1 MPGRFFCVEWARYI
15 GLNHFRFGHLQT
27 KVKEDSVLHG
37 LGNTRSRLRAD
48 HLLQT
53 PDTFIRTPLPG
64 ANGVEFVVHIGTRIG
79 AAFTQMTAEF
89 ARNGTLAPAGLGVQ
103 RFVYVLEGLVD
114 LEVLGGR
121 TSGALAPGGFAY
133 IPADMAHQFRARES
147 ARAVVIEK
155 HYTRLAENIFGTGTH
170 ANRPEVVI
178 GDEAQVASEALG
190 GDEGLRV
197 RRLMPDGPGWDFA
210 VNTMTYD
217 PGAALS
223 MVEVHVMEH
232 GLLMLE
238 GGGIYRLGD
247 SWYPVTA
254 GDFIWMAPYCPQWFG
269 ALGKTPAKYL
279 IYKDWYRHPLS
290 A

>member
-1 MPGRFFCVEWARYI
+1 M
-15 GLNHFRFGHLQT
+15 
-27 KVKEDSVLHG
+27 KEDSVLHN
-37 LGNTRSRLRAD
+37 LGNTRSSRKSE

-64 ANGVEFVVHIGTRIG
+64 ANGTEFIVHAGPRLG
-79 AAFTQMTAEF
+79 ASFSQMTAEF
-89 ARNGTLAPAGLGVQ
+89 ARNGTLAPPAPGVQ
-103 RFVYVLEGLVD
+103 RFLYVLEGLVD

-121 TSGALAPGGFAY
+121 TSGALSPGKFAY
-133 IPADMAHQFRARES
+133 IPADTAHQVRARETS
-147 ARAVVIEK
+147 RVVVIEK
-155 HYTRLAENIFGTGTH
+155 RYEQVADTVFGTGQQGN
-170 ANRPEVVI
+170 AQFNPPEVVM
-178 GDEAQVASEALG
+178 GDESKIASEFLG
-190 GDEGLRV
+190 GDEALQV
-197 RRLMPDGPGWDFA
+197 RRLMPDGPSWDFA
-210 VNTMTYD
+210 VNIMTYD
-217 PGAALS
+217 PGAALA

-279 IYKDWYRHPLS
+279 IYKDWYRHPIGS
-290 A
+290 

>member
-1 MPGRFFCVEWARYI
+1 MH
-15 GLNHFRFGHLQT
+15 N
-27 KVKEDSVLHG
+27 
-37 LGNTRSRLRAD
+37 LGNTRSSRKTD

-64 ANGVEFVVHIGTRIG
+64 ANGVEFIVHAGPRLG
-79 AAFTQMTAEF
+79 AAFGQMTAEF
-89 ARNGTLAPAGLGVQ
+89 ARNGTLAPAPPGVQ
-103 RFVYVLEGLVD
+103 RFLYVLDGVID

-121 TSGALAPGGFAY
+121 TSGALAPGKFAY
-133 IPADMAHQFRARES
+133 IPADTAHQIRARETS
-147 ARAVVIEK
+147 RAVVIEK
-155 HYTRLAENIFGTGTH
+155 RYETVADATFGTGQPGRGQF
-170 ANRPEVVI
+170 NPPEVLI
-178 GDEAQVASEALG
+178 GDESKIPSEPLG
-190 GDEGLRV
+190 GDLSLQV
-197 RRLMPDGPGWDFA
+197 RRLMPDGASWDFA

-217 PGAALS
+217 PGAALA

-279 IYKDWYRHPLS
+279 IYKDWYRHPIES
-290 A
+290 